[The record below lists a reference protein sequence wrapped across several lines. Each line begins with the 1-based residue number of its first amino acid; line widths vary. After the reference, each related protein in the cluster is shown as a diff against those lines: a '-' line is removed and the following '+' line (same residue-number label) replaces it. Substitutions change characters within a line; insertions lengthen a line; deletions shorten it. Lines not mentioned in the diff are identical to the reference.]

1 MDEELGRATGGA
13 EGDGRGALKRST
25 DAVMLQKMRDGAQSL
40 GAKILVAII
49 AFVLTVFGFG
59 AFNLFSVGEP
69 VAATVNGEEITE
81 AYLESETDRQ
91 LGVLLEELGE
101 GVDPALVDREQ
112 VRKSTLDLLINR
124 TLLLQLTD
132 DLGLAVARAELDR
145 EITSMPEFQVDGT
158 FDEVRFRSMLAN
170 AGFSPAS
177 FLDDRERGVR
187 IDQLTGAVS
196 GTAVVTDRELREA
209 SRILRQ
215 RRDIAYLEFSVEDFA
230 DGIEVP
236 DEEVED
242 YYEENIAFY
251 LTEENVDVEYVE
263 LSIGPL
269 MADQEVSEEDI
280 AAAFEEEERIRL
292 ESGAGEER
300 RSAHILLETGDARSE
315 EDAVRMILDIRAE
328 IESGASFG
336 EKAEELSEDAG
347 SALNGGDLGFAG
359 RGTFVPAF
367 EEALWNLEVGALS
380 GPVTTEFGVHLIS
393 LLEVKQAEPRT
404 LEDARERLLDSIR
417 RDRAEPVFE
426 ENLRLMDEI
435 AFEQPDTLAGI
446 VEALGLA
453 VRTLEGVTR
462 EAGEGVF
469 GERALREAVFEPD
482 VLIEGYNSP
491 AVKLGDDS
499 AVVARVTAQHPAM
512 ETPLEEVGESIR
524 ETLVAQRAG
533 EVASVAADAAL
544 GRLLAGDAASD
555 VANEH
560 SLNWRTHE
568 STTFVDSDIP
578 AFVRDTGFKL
588 SPPVDDARS
597 AATTRLLN
605 GGSALVVVSRVEPG
619 DYGAMSESERAALRG
634 DLTQLAS
641 QRAIA
646 SVLVSLREDAGL
658 GSPRP

>member
-1 MDEELGRATGGA
+1 M
-13 EGDGRGALKRST
+13 
-25 DAVMLQKMRDGAQSL
+25 MLQKMRDGAQSL

-59 AFNLFSVGEP
+59 AFNLFQVGEP
-69 VAATVNGEEITE
+69 VAATVNGDEITE
-81 AYLESETDRQ
+81 AYLESETERR
-91 LGVLLEELGE
+91 LSVLLDELGE
-101 GVDPALVDREQ
+101 GVDPALIDREQ
-112 VRKSTLDLLINR
+112 IRQSTLDLLINR

-158 FDEVRFRSMLAN
+158 FDERRFRSILAN

-196 GTAVVTDRELREA
+196 ATAVVTDRELREA
-209 SRILRQ
+209 SQILRQ
-215 RRDIAYLEFSVEDFA
+215 RRDIAYLEFSVDDFTA
-230 DGIEVP
+230 GIEVP
-236 DEEVED
+236 DEEVAEF
-242 YYEENIAFY
+242 YEENILLY

-263 LSIGPL
+263 LSLDAL
-269 MADQEVSEEDI
+269 MADQEVTEDDVV
-280 AAAFEEEERIRL
+280 AAFEEEERIRL
-292 ESGAGEER
+292 QTGAGEER
-300 RSAHILLETGDARSE
+300 RAAHILLETADVRSQ

-328 IESGASFG
+328 IEGGASFG
-336 EKAEELSEDAG
+336 DKARELSEDAG
-347 SALNGGDLGFAG
+347 SALSDGDLGLAG
-359 RGTFVPAF
+359 RDTFVPAF
-367 EEALWNLEVGALS
+367 EEALWNLEVGELS
-380 GPVTTEFGVHLIS
+380 GPVTTEFGVHLIT

-404 LEDARERLLDSIR
+404 LEEARDRLLVSIK
-417 RDRAEPVFE
+417 RDRVQPVFE
-426 ENLRLMDEI
+426 ENLRVMDEI

-453 VRTLEGVTR
+453 VHTVEGVTR

-482 VLIEGYNSP
+482 VLVEGYNSP
-491 AVKLGDDS
+491 AVKLGNDS

-512 ETPLEEVGESIR
+512 ETPLEDVGGSIR
-524 ETLVAQRAG
+524 ETLVAQSAA

-544 GRLLAGDAASD
+544 GRLLSGDAASD
-555 VANEH
+555 VAGEH
-560 SLNWRTHE
+560 SLTWQNHE
-568 STTFVDSDIP
+568 STSYVDSAIP
-578 AFVRDTGFKL
+578 AFVRETAFKL
-588 SPPVDDARS
+588 SPPVGDARS

-619 DYGAMSESERAALRG
+619 DYGAMSESERNSLRG

-658 GSPRP
+658 GISSP